1 MSAPSEFVTWAATHA
16 IGLLVGFIVLLVLYR
31 FAKPLIHRFVMGI
44 LQAQQAT
51 LDGGGGPAAEL
62 RKRAATL
69 EELLSK
75 LIRAA
80 VILLGIIL
88 FLAVFDLW
96 PMLAGLGL
104 VAAALTIAGQAVI
117 LDYIMGVL
125 ILVEGQ
131 YFNGDWIVVNDGN
144 GPVEG
149 EVQEVGLRRTVL
161 RDTAG
166 TVHSV
171 SNGVIRVASNMTRV
185 FGVATVEVHTMRTQ
199 DLDNALAI
207 INRVTSEM
215 AKDKDW
221 REQILDAE
229 PITTVTQLTVEGAVI
244 RIRIQTEPNER
255 WRAAS
260 ELRRRLASAFS
271 AEQIAIGRWDAIPQG
286 SFEQG
291 LAAAGAGAV
300 PPQSRT

>member
-1 MSAPSEFVTWAATHA
+1 MTAPNEFVTWVATHG
-16 IGLLVGFIVLLVLYR
+16 IGLLVGLIILLLFYR
-31 FAKPLIHRFVMGI
+31 FAKPIIHRFVLGV

-51 LDGGGGPAAEL
+51 LDGGGGPAAEV

-80 VILLGIIL
+80 VIVLAIIL
-88 FLAVFDLW
+88 FMSVFDLW

-104 VAAALTIAGQAVI
+104 VAAALTLAGQAVI

-131 YFNGDWIVVNDGN
+131 YFNGDWILVNDGN

-171 SNGVIRVASNMTRV
+171 SNGVIRVSSNMP
-185 FGVATVEVHTMRTQ
+185 HTG
-199 DLDNALAI
+199 
-207 INRVTSEM
+207 S
-215 AKDKDW
+215 
-221 REQILDAE
+221 
-229 PITTVTQLTVEGAVI
+229 
-244 RIRIQTEPNER
+244 
-255 WRAAS
+255 
-260 ELRRRLASAFS
+260 
-271 AEQIAIGRWDAIPQG
+271 IAI
-286 SFEQG
+286 
-291 LAAAGAGAV
+291 V
-300 PPQSRT
+300 